1 MTLQISKAKLA
12 IMRNLGSNANGGCPQ
27 ISKMSCTVCG
37 ELFKGLQTNTDKI
50 KLEHIN
56 GKNAITGCFCVWL
69 TKAKINRRLDS
80 LNKHGTIIIKD

>member
-1 MTLQISKAKLA
+1 MTLQITKSQLA
-12 IMRNLGSNANGGCPQ
+12 AMRNSGTDTDTSCPQ

-37 ELFKGLQTNTDKI
+37 ELFKGLQKNNDKI

-56 GKNAITGCFCVWL
+56 GKDAVTGCFCVWL

-80 LNKHGTIIIKD
+80 LIKHGTIVIKD